1 MLKSRR
7 FVLLALASSVS
18 LMSSLAF
25 AEGYTV
31 THLIVMKKK
40 RKLYLMHDDKV
51 LRKYRIGL
59 GFAPYGH
66 KQFQGDG
73 KTPEGSYF
81 ISYKNPNSGFH
92 LSLKISYPNAAD
104 TAYATSQGKKPG
116 GDIFIHGQENGKLR
130 KRGDW
135 TAGCLSVTNAQIR
148 EIYKYVPV
156 GTPIHIFP

>member
-135 TAGCLSVTNAQIR
+135 TAGCISVTNAQIR